1 VSPPR
6 GRALFVTLVVA
17 YVVVAG
23 AGLSLA
29 AWSGLAPAQRELV
42 AASARDQAPALLLLT
57 GGALAGLV
65 WLVVHVIG
73 RYAATARRLTAET
86 RLLLGPNPDH
96 HVDPSGPVEL
106 VELAGAVNDL
116 AERRRVAETEV
127 ARQVRTAR
135 AEIEAE
141 RNRLAAL
148 MAELTVAVLVCNI
161 EGRILLY
168 NRAARLVLGDDPAIG
183 LGRSVHGIV
192 DRGLITHALDRI
204 REGATAQVAT
214 VLRDRRLLQVR
225 LAPVHGT
232 DRTLIGFVMVLEDET
247 GRVANSVRADALLRD
262 LSEGTRASLGSIRAA
277 AENILDS
284 PDMQPE
290 HRRAFIEVVR
300 DEAERLGDRV
310 ERWVAESIPHL
321 GERWLLTDVRGAD
334 LLTVLA
340 HELEGFVATT
350 VDPDVP
356 ELWLQV
362 DSHAV
367 AQVAVHLAT
376 CLRDEC
382 GLVALKL
389 SLGAATDRLAQLDAR
404 WRGPAPGPDTFNAW
418 LDQPLTS
425 SGAASAREVV
435 ERHGGEV
442 WCAAGAAGSAYVR
455 MLLPLTD
462 ATATS
467 TSEARPGPGLGSRP
481 EFYDF
486 ELFELREE
494 SLAWQERALADLTWT
509 VFDTETT
516 GLDPVHD
523 EIISIGAV
531 RVLGGRLLRQE
542 SFDRLVDP
550 GRSVPAGSI
559 AVHGITTSM
568 VRGQPSIDD
577 VLPLFARYADD
588 TVLVGHNVGFDMR
601 LLREKE
607 ERTGIR
613 FGQPVLDTLLL
624 DAALHPDFEEHSL
637 EAIAGRLGVE
647 VVGRHTALGD
657 ATVTAEVFLRLVTL
671 FEQRGID
678 TLGEVLAAS
687 RATLHARL
695 DRSAYGSR

>member
-1 VSPPR
+1 VSPAR
-6 GRALFVTLVVA
+6 GRGLLVTLVVA
-17 YVVVAG
+17 YVLVAG
-23 AGLSLA
+23 AGLVLI
-29 AWSGLAPAQRELV
+29 AWSGLSPPQRELV
-42 AASARDQAPALLLLT
+42 AAVGRDQAAALLLLT
-57 GGALAGLV
+57 GGAVAGLV
-65 WLVVHVIG
+65 WLLVHVIG
-73 RYAATARRLTAET
+73 RYAATARRLTAAT

-96 HVDPSGPVEL
+96 HLDPGGPVEM
-106 VELAGAVNDL
+106 VELAGAVNAL
-116 AERRRVAETEV
+116 AQRRRVAETEV
-127 ARQVRTAR
+127 ARQVSAAR
-135 AEIEAE
+135 AELEAE

-168 NRAARLVLGDDPAIG
+168 NVAARRLVGDDPAVG

-192 DRGLITHALDRI
+192 DRGLVTHALDRI
-204 REGATAQVAT
+204 REGATAHVAT
-214 VLRDRRLLQVR
+214 VLRDRQLLQVR

-232 DRTLIGFVMVLEDET
+232 DRGLIGFVLVLEDET
-247 GRVANSVRADALLRD
+247 GRVASSVRADALLRD

-277 AENILDS
+277 AENVLDS
-284 PDMQPE
+284 PDMRPQD
-290 HRRAFIEVVR
+290 RRAFIEVVR

-310 ERWVAESIPHL
+310 ERWVAESVPHR

-334 LLTVLA
+334 LLAVLA
-340 HELEGFVATT
+340 RELEHEGFAATT
-350 VDPDVP
+350 TDPDGP

-362 DSHAV
+362 DGHAV
-367 AQVAVHLAT
+367 ARVVVHLAT

-382 GLVALKL
+382 GPATLALSVGVATE
-389 SLGAATDRLAQLDAR
+389 SLAQLDVR
-404 WRGPAPGPDTFNAW
+404 WSGPAPGPDTFNAW

-442 WCAAGAAGSAYVR
+442 WCGAGARGSAYVR

-462 ATATS
+462 AAS
-467 TSEARPGPGLGSRP
+467 PPQARPGPGVGSRP

-486 ELFELREE
+486 ELFDRRAE
-494 SLAWQERALADLTWT
+494 SPEWQERALADLTWT

-550 GRSVPAGSI
+550 GRAVPAGST

-568 VRGQPSIDD
+568 VRGQPPIDD
-577 VLPLFARYADD
+577 VLPLFARFAADS
-588 TVLVGHNVGFDMR
+588 VLVGHNVGFDMR

-607 ERTGIR
+607 DRTGIR
-613 FGQPVLDTLLL
+613 FDQPVLDTLLL
-624 DAALHPDFEEHSL
+624 DAAVHPDFEEHSL

-657 ATVTAEVFLRLVTL
+657 ATVTAEVFLRLMTL
-671 FEQRGID
+671 LEQRGIG
-678 TLGEVLAAS
+678 TLGEALAAS
-687 RATLHARL
+687 RTTLHARR
-695 DRSAYGSR
+695 DSSAYGPR